1 SDGSTSPATRPS
13 QELLVT
19 PPGRTSHDTDTD
31 VDPTDAADTD
41 EPEDQAFD
49 EDAEVD
55 DELGTDLS
63 EDESLASDS
72 LEEAAELEE
81 AEAADEDE
89 DEVAVVPPDAEFDDD
104 GEDLVTAV
112 AGEDEGAEEIEGVR
126 DGEFVCRSCFMAKRE
141 TQLAD
146 PKRLLCRDCV

>member
-1 SDGSTSPATRPS
+1 M
-13 QELLVT
+13 T

-31 VDPTDAADTD
+31 VDPTDTADTD
-41 EPEDQAFD
+41 EPDDQAFD

-55 DELGTDLS
+55 DGLGANLGD
-63 EDESLASDS
+63 DESLASDS

-81 AEAADEDE
+81 AAAADEDE
-89 DEVAVVPPDAEFDDD
+89 DEDEAAVVPPEAEFDDD